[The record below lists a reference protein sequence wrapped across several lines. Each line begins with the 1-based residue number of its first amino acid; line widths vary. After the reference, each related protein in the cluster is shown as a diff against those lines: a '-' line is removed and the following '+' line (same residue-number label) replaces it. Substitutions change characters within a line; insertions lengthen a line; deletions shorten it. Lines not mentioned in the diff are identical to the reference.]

1 MTLLIISDNIILKYE
16 FYKLYIISR
25 ELTSNNKQ
33 FLATIWPTWREYLL
47 SVMWWRAWSLYSA
60 EPETLFWLTEGDGE
74 RERWRWRR
82 GQTQQPSLSV
92 SQSVSQTNKYQVFN
106 KSLTER
112 QSWYWT
118 KINCNNLHSVKGG
131 SCYFFFFNGVRYFQN
146 NKEKNYVTSVPFNPS
161 IFFLLQNTVYVSDYQ
176 NHESVD

>member
-25 ELTSNNKQ
+25 ELTSNKQ
-33 FLATIWPTWREYLL
+33 FLATIWPTWREYLF

-92 SQSVSQTNKYQVFN
+92 SQSVSQSRFWFLCHLSHTDWGPSVRGARWG
-106 KSLTER
+106 R
-112 QSWYWT
+112 QPPRRSRRG
-118 KINCNNLHSVKGG
+118 LGG
-131 SCYFFFFNGVRYFQN
+131 PQAPPAFSAQLPFPLFPGGGVGVEGQ
-146 NKEKNYVTSVPFNPS
+146 
-161 IFFLLQNTVYVSDYQ
+161 
-176 NHESVD
+176 